1 MVGLTLSPGEM
12 TPMARPKDHGKHL
25 TAAVGELL
33 GSVTNLLVQ
42 VSDAVRGS
50 AEVASAARR
59 VKRAGT
65 ETGKKIGA
73 KVKAAWARLT
83 PAQRKARVEKMH
95 AWRKKKP

>member
-1 MVGLTLSPGEM
+1 
-12 TPMARPKDHGKHL
+12 MARPKDHGKHL

-33 GSVTNLLVQ
+33 GSVTTLLVT
-42 VSDAVRGS
+42 VGEAVRGS
-50 AEVASAARR
+50 AEVATAARG

-83 PAQRKARVEKMH
+83 PSQRKARIARMH
-95 AWRKKKP
+95 AWRKKKPAK